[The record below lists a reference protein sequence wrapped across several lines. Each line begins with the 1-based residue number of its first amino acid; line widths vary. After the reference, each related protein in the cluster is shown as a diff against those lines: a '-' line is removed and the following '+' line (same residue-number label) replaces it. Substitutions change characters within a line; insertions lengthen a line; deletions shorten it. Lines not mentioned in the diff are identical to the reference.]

1 MENIC
6 KPIIRPSKKLQKMN
20 YILILILLIFIL
32 LFILNY
38 FYLRIEKSYLYIIL
52 SIILLEIIM
61 SKYYKFVKVFTFALF
76 ISCFSSI
83 IKLGLFL
90 QNGFSITRY
99 DINFY
104 YIIFAIIFHIV
115 TIFLSY
121 ELHKEMKIIY
131 IEEYKKNSNGSELS
145 DYNNKD

>member
-52 SIILLEIIM
+52 SIILLEIIT

-131 IEEYKKNSNGSELS
+131 IEEYEKNSNGSELS

>member
-1 MENIC
+1 
-6 KPIIRPSKKLQKMN
+6 
-20 YILILILLIFIL
+20 
-32 LFILNY
+32 
-38 FYLRIEKSYLYIIL
+38 
-52 SIILLEIIM
+52 M

-131 IEEYKKNSNGSELS
+131 IEEYEKNSNGSELS